1 MSESNKNDN
10 ENERIKKERE
20 KAAELLRAT
29 EAEEEKYKKRKVYSD
44 PRDSNFN
51 KKNKKKFKSSNFLVE
66 IFGKIGE
73 AKGLGEFSLRRFFG
87 GFKRKFSEEEV
98 VKTLFVGTPSTT
110 PSIEKIPTEYPEPWI
125 CYRLT
130 ISTIIIFYGFVFLFN
145 QNQNPNIIPA
155 IIFSGSFA
163 VPIST
168 LVLFFELNIRRNVP
182 IWFVVRLILAGA
194 ILSFLITEILAVNTS
209 AIYSSTGAWF
219 ASFLEEPAKLLA
231 LVILTFG
238 KKKYPYILNGLLLG
252 AAVGCGFAAF
262 ESSGYALR
270 GAATKDIDYMINV
283 IQFRG
288 ILAPFMHIV
297 WTAVAGA
304 ALWRVKKDNSF
315 SLKHLQDKKFYM
327 PFLVIIICH
336 ALWNSPIQLPLMG
349 TIIICGLIAW
359 IVALALVN
367 LGIEQILEEKSGK
380 KIFKN
385 N

>member
-10 ENERIKKERE
+10 ENERIKQERE

-44 PRDSNFN
+44 PKNSNFN
-51 KKNKKKFKSSNFLVE
+51 KKNEKQFKSSNFLVE

-110 PSIEKIPTEYPEPWI
+110 PSIEKITTEYPEPWI

-231 LVILTFG
+231 LVILTVG

-315 SLKHLQDKKFYM
+315 SLKHLQNKKFYM

-359 IVALALVN
+359 IVALSLVN